1 MQLKAHMAQ
10 WSGLYRANSL
20 AALEECLEAPVARAE
35 IDVVADRRAG
45 FLIAHDR
52 PNRWSPRPP
61 RLDDALT
68 LIAAADGSTI
78 VELDLKDIRPL
89 PADRLEELVA
99 TIAPVRERVVLNGVG
114 DDNLRRASAL
124 DSELPIGL
132 DPALLVRE
140 GVAPQRLAAEMARRL
155 PQAGE
160 AHVRLTVFEQLLA
173 SGVDDPVGPFHDHGM
188 LLDVWTLDAG
198 SPGWRE
204 RLARAADAGV
214 DIVTS
219 NTPQQLAAS
228 GA

>member
-1 MQLKAHMAQ
+1 MAQ

-20 AALEECLEAPVARAE
+20 PALEECLAAPVARAE
-35 IDVVADRRAG
+35 IDVVAHRRSG
-45 FLIAHDR
+45 FVIAHDR

-61 RLDDALT
+61 RLEDAVAV
-68 LIAAADGSTI
+68 IAAADGSTV

-89 PADRLEELVA
+89 PAERLEELVA
-99 TIAPVRERVVLNGVG
+99 TIAPVRDRVVLNGVG
-114 DDNLRRASAL
+114 DENLRRASAL
-124 DSELPIGL
+124 DTDLPIGL

-140 GVAPQRLAAEMARRL
+140 GVAPARLPAEMDRRL

-160 AHVRLTVFEQLLA
+160 AHVRLTVFEELVA
-173 SGVDDPVGPFHDHGM
+173 SGEEDPVGLFHDHGM

-198 SPGWRE
+198 SPRWLE

-219 NTPQQLAAS
+219 NTPQQLSAS
-228 GA
+228 GV

>member
-1 MQLKAHMAQ
+1 MAQ

-35 IDVVADRRAG
+35 IDVVAGRGTG

-89 PADRLEELVA
+89 PLDRLEELVT

-114 DDNLRRASAL
+114 EDNLRRASAL

-140 GVAPQRLAAEMARRL
+140 GVAPERLAAEMARRL

-173 SGVDDPVGPFHDHGM
+173 GGVDDPVRPFHDHGM

-198 SPGWRE
+198 SPRWRE

-228 GA
+228 GL